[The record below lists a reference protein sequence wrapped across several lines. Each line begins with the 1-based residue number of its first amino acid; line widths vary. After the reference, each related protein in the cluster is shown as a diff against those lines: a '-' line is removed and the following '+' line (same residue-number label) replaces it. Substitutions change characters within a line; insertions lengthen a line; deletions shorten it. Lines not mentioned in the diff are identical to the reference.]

1 MGVQRSS
8 GWRFPWAVR
17 VRVADL
23 LLRSLF
29 ESDDSGA
36 YVEDRTALLSLLE
49 NQLWPLLGISPQVW
63 HDSFTENLLRH
74 LLLLPCCTLL
84 AGSIGSLGD
93 ICDPASGTGSCV
105 T

>member
-1 MGVQRSS
+1 MVSSLNSSTSWVRACILLVLPGPEDMLHHSGCCVGVQRSS

-23 LLRSLF
+23 LLRGLF

-49 NQLWPLLGISPQVW
+49 NQLWPLLGISPQV
-63 HDSFTENLLRH
+63 NI
-74 LLLLPCCTLL
+74 LL
-84 AGSIGSLGD
+84 A
-93 ICDPASGTGSCV
+93 
-105 T
+105 